1 MANLLN
7 ACLQLRL
14 LSQQRLD
21 LLRDVSSSWQLLAAV
36 LQLLQVK
43 FVHLQLAAQRNH
55 LVLQARMLSTL
66 QQ

>member
-43 FVHLQLAAQRNH
+43 LVHLQLAA
-55 LVLQARMLSTL
+55 
-66 QQ
+66 